1 VATNDD
7 VFDLEVLDRVLD
19 DGKRVEISGDDDVG
33 DVAVDENVARV
44 ETQDGCFRAARVG
57 TSNPQDL
64 RGLAFAEA
72 FEERWIFLS
81 DGATPFGV
89 GVEDFGVGVILLW
102 RDCQYW

>member
-1 VATNDD
+1 MAANDD
-7 VFDLEVLDRVLD
+7 VFDLEVLHSVLD
-19 DGKRVEISGDDDVG
+19 DGKRVEIRGDDNVG

-44 ETQDGCFRAARVG
+44 EAQDGCFRAARVG

-72 FEERWIFLS
+72 FEERWIFLG

-89 GVEDFGVGVILLW
+89 GVEDLGVGVVLLW
-102 RDCQYW
+102 SDYQYW

>member
-1 VATNDD
+1 MAANDD
-7 VFDLEVLDRVLD
+7 VFDLEVLHSVLD
-19 DGKRVEISGDDDVG
+19 DGEGVEIRGDDDVG
-33 DVAVDENVARV
+33 DVPVDENVARV
-44 ETQDGCFRAARVG
+44 EAQDGCFRAARVR

-72 FEERWIFLS
+72 FEKCWIFLG

-102 RDCQYW
+102 RNCQYW